1 MCTQRYDAFVAAVT
15 SACGKARDAV
25 ATDLRR
31 IGLRVAVQSDLRHD
45 PAEVSLLQTQHDTIR
60 DCDEMHCLIGRR
72 SGDVPSTESAA
83 PFNAFLPDDMP
94 EASYTQWEYFFA
106 RHYLPDRT

>member
-1 MCTQRYDAFVAAVT
+1 MSTRRYDAFVSAVT
-15 SACGKARDAV
+15 SECGKARDAV

-31 IGLRVAVQSDLRHD
+31 LDLRVAVQSDLPHD
-45 PAEVSLLQTQHDTIR
+45 PAEVSLLQALHDTIQ

-83 PFNAFLPDDMP
+83 PFSAFLPDDMP